1 MNLVMKT
8 KSGFTLI
15 ELLVVIAI
23 IAVLMGILMPGL
35 RRAREQA
42 RKVACQSN
50 LGQLAKALEMYE
62 MDYDYKRFEMRK
74 DASETD
80 GYWWGKLAP
89 YFGNNHYETDIE
101 EGKVIDVLMCPSAP
115 ASKFDET
122 AQQLADVTTG
132 VWGEADKPWRWNRT
146 DGVSTLGSY
155 TMNAWVGHDVLYD
168 ARAGRKE
175 YMYRNWLDSPPTVP
189 LFGCGTWTVSW
200 PMATDPV
207 PTDLQ
212 GRAGGGMALWC
223 IDRHS
228 LKINMINKSLSVE
241 SVPLQELWQKPWHKN
256 YKKPVIEIV
265 LPTR

>member
-1 MNLVMKT
+1 MKA
-8 KSGFTLI
+8 KIGFTLI

-23 IAVLMGILMPGL
+23 IAVLMGIMMPGL

-50 LGQLAKALEMYE
+50 LSQTAKALELYE
-62 MDYDYKRFEMRK
+62 IDYDYKRFEMRK
-74 DASETD
+74 DRSETD

-89 YFGNNHYETDIE
+89 YFGNDHYANDIK

-132 VWGEADKPWRWNRT
+132 VWGEAGRPWRWNRT
-146 DGVSTLGSY
+146 DGISTLGSY
-155 TMNAWVGHDVLYD
+155 TMNAWVGHDYLYD
-168 ARAGRKE
+168 QVAGRKE
-175 YMYRNWLDSPPTVP
+175 YMYRNWLDVPPEVP
-189 LFGCGTWTVSW
+189 LYGCGTWTASW

-207 PTDLQ
+207 PAGLQ
-212 GRAGGGMALWC
+212 GGAGGGMKQWC

-228 LKINMINKSLSVE
+228 KKINMINKSLSVE
-241 SVPLQELWQKPWHKN
+241 TVPLQTLWQKPWHKN
-256 YKKPVIEIV
+256 YQKLKEEVA
-265 LPTR
+265 LPSR

>member
-1 MNLVMKT
+1 MKT
-8 KSGFTLI
+8 QGGFTLI

-35 RRAREQA
+35 RKAREQA

-62 MDYDYKRFEMRK
+62 IDHDYKRFEMRK
-74 DASETD
+74 DASETN
-80 GYWWGKLAP
+80 GYWWGKLVT
-89 YFGNNHYETDIE
+89 YFGNNDYAKDIR

-132 VWGEADKPWRWNRT
+132 VWGEAGRPWRWNRS
-146 DGVSTLGSY
+146 DGISTLGSY
-155 TMNAWVGHDVLYD
+155 TMNGWVGHDYLYD
-168 ARAGRKE
+168 QAAGRKE
-175 YMYRNWLDSPPTVP
+175 YMYRNWLSVPPLVP
-189 LFGCGTWTVSW
+189 LFGCGTWTSSW

-207 PTDLQ
+207 PTDLL
-212 GRAGGGMALWC
+212 GGAGGGMHQWC

-228 LKINMINKSLSVE
+228 RKINMINKSLSVE
-241 SVPLQELWQKPWHKN
+241 SVPLQALWQKPWHKN
-256 YKKPVIEIV
+256 YQRPMEEIV
-265 LPTR
+265 LPSS

>member
-1 MNLVMKT
+1 VRSKNA
-8 KSGFTLI
+8 FTLI

-35 RRAREQA
+35 QKAREQA

-50 LGQLAKALEMYE
+50 LGQLAKALELYE
-62 MDYDYKRFEMRK
+62 IDYDYKRFEMRK
-74 DASETD
+74 DGSETD

-89 YFGNNHYETDIE
+89 YFGDDHYAKDIK

-132 VWGEADKPWRWNRT
+132 VWGEAHRPWRWNRT
-146 DGVSTLGSY
+146 NGISTLGSY
-155 TMNAWVGHDVLYD
+155 TINGWIGHDVLYD
-168 ARAGRKE
+168 TTAGRKE
-175 YMYRNWLDSPPTVP
+175 YMYRNWLDVPPTVP
-189 LFGCGTWTVSW
+189 LFGCGTWTASW

-212 GRAGGGMALWC
+212 GGAGGGMKQWC

-228 LKINMINKSLSVE
+228 KKINTINKDLSVE
-241 SVPLQELWQKPWHKN
+241 SVPLEDLWQRPWHKN
-256 YKKPVIEIV
+256 YQRPEEEVV
-265 LPTR
+265 LPSR